1 MGLTLIKLSNIQQI
15 YIQGKSRVEVFSN
28 LNLNINSSQNIGIIG
43 PSGSGKSSLLNIL
56 GLIEKPKSG
65 EYIFNGSNCFKLKDN
80 ERTKLRRNDI
90 GYVFQNNQ
98 LLEDFTVEENI
109 ALPLILN
116 GEDYH
121 SSINKSKKMLRTIGL
136 ENREKF
142 KPGLLSGGE
151 QQRVAVA
158 RAIIK
163 KPCLLLADEP
173 TGSLDDKTASLV
185 FDFIIKL
192 SKINQILTVIA
203 THNLNLIQQLD
214 KCFRIEK
221 GNLNEI
227 K

>member
-1 MGLTLIKLSNIQQI
+1 
-15 YIQGKSRVEVFSN
+15 
-28 LNLNINSSQNIGIIG
+28 
-43 PSGSGKSSLLNIL
+43 
-56 GLIEKPKSG
+56 
-65 EYIFNGSNCFKLKDN
+65 
-80 ERTKLRRNDI
+80 
-90 GYVFQNNQ
+90 
-98 LLEDFTVEENI
+98 
-109 ALPLILN
+109 
-116 GEDYH
+116 
-121 SSINKSKKMLRTIGL
+121 MLRTIGL